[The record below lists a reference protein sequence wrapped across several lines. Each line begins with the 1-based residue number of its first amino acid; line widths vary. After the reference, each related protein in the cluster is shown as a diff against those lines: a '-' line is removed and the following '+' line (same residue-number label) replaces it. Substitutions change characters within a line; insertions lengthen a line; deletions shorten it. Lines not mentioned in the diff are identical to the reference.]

1 MKQNVS
7 VTFMIAI
14 LATMSVVAAID
25 TIPAAEAKK
34 GQGVYNQKYGS
45 STSSIVCGDRLC
57 SEADDSTESDHSE
70 PRSIEKKST
79 STKSSSK
86 PMQIGQVTIN
96 SISGATVTDAKVDRS
111 AGIVTVSIQSQDD
124 GKIKLDIPASI
135 KDAFMV
141 IVDGEEWDDAYI
153 DGEKVK
159 VYFYAG
165 AEQIEIIGNTM
176 G

>member
-1 MKQNVS
+1 MKQSVS

-14 LATMSVVAAID
+14 LATMSVVAAVD
-25 TIPAAEAKK
+25 TMPDAEAKK

-57 SEADDSTESDHSE
+57 SETDSEKSDYSE
-70 PRSIEKKST
+70 PRTAEKKS
-79 STKSSSK
+79 SSSK
-86 PMQIGQVTIN
+86 PMHVGSVSIN
-96 SISGATVTDAKVDRS
+96 SITGATVTDAKVDKK
-111 AGIVTVSIQSQDD
+111 AGTITISIQSQED
-124 GKIKLDIPASI
+124 GKIKLDIPSNV
-135 KDAFMV
+135 KDVFMV

-153 DGEKVK
+153 DGDKVK

-165 AEQIEIIGNTM
+165 TEKIEIIGDMM